1 MSRFEPDSFVNYE
14 KMSKNIGIVRKRS
27 AAAFAVCVCVC
38 HVHISKAGL
47 DIQSP
52 DSSGSLDSLSAVD
65 KGQQHRSV
73 SDRTA
78 VVQTPQQP
86 PV

>member
-38 HVHISKAGL
+38 LCV
-47 DIQSP
+47 
-52 DSSGSLDSLSAVD
+52 
-65 KGQQHRSV
+65 
-73 SDRTA
+73 TC
-78 VVQTPQQP
+78 T
-86 PV
+86 